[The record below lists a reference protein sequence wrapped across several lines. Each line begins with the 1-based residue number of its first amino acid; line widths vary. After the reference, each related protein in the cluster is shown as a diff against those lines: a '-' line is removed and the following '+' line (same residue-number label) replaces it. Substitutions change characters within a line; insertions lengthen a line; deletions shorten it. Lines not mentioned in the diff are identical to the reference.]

1 MYLDAYCNFYFVNKI
16 YTIFWINHN
25 KSSVLM
31 CYLCVATYI
40 ELFLSDRQLF
50 IPGIYAI
57 FKLCYFNNF
66 RATHNLFQL
75 VDRQQKTRQE
85 NVRIDDTMKK
95 LDRVSNNT
103 ISTNSYI
110 QSIIIIASILS
121 HLFMTCKHTKLC
133 QNIFWVG
140 FLIV

>member
-1 MYLDAYCNFYFVNKI
+1 M
-16 YTIFWINHN
+16 W
-25 KSSVLM
+25 
-31 CYLCVATYI
+31 YLCVATYI

-103 ISTNSYI
+103 ISTNPYI
-110 QSIIIIASILS
+110 VNNYNSIYTITFVHDLQAYQTIS
-121 HLFMTCKHTKLC
+121 KH
-133 QNIFWVG
+133 FWVG